1 MNESSSLQFYSSQK
15 EEVLWMGKIM
25 NLDAPLRRNDIQL
38 DDTQHNDS
46 RHYSIIKNATLSIT
60 TFGITPLK
68 KCDTQHDETQRNDIQ
83 NNGIIKKCG
92 TQHNGTQRISIT
104 RLLLSPS
111 C

>member
-68 KCDTQHDETQRNDIQ
+68 KCDTQHDETQRNDIH
-83 NNGIIKKCG
+83 NNGIIK
-92 TQHNGTQRISIT
+92 NAALSIT
-104 RLLLSPS
+104 ELSATV
-111 C
+111 